1 MSGGAPPPREP
12 REPREASR
20 RERRSQVLRRLP
32 RLAAGL
38 LLFGSGIALQ
48 VEAGLGLSP
57 WDVLHEGLA
66 GRTPLTFGVTAILVG
81 GAVLVLW
88 IPLRQRIGWGTVA
101 NVTAV
106 GLIIDAVLWA
116 APEPSGRWLRWAVF
130 LGGVFIMGVGSG
142 LYIGTRLGPGPRD
155 GLMTGLAA
163 RGLTI
168 RLSRFLIETAVLTLG
183 WLLGGT
189 VGWGT
194 VVFAVTIGPLVHFF
208 LDKYDMGEIGAA
220 PRSGEARPA

>member
-1 MSGGAPPPREP
+1 M
-12 REPREASR
+12 
-20 RERRSQVLRRLP
+20 LRRLP
-32 RLAAGL
+32 RLALGL
-38 LLFGSGIALQ
+38 VLFGSGIALQ

-163 RGLTI
+163 RGLSI

-194 VVFAVTIGPLVHFF
+194 VVFAASIGPLVHFF

-220 PRSGEARPA
+220 ARSGEARPA

>member
-1 MSGGAPPPREP
+1 M
-12 REPREASR
+12 SR
-20 RERRSQVLRRLP
+20 REYRREVRRRLP
-32 RLAAGL
+32 RLGAGL
-38 LLFGSGIALQ
+38 ALFGSGIALQ

-66 GRTPLTFGVTAILVG
+66 GLTSLSFGVTAIGVG
-81 GAVLVLW
+81 GAVLLLW
-88 IPLRQRIGWGTVA
+88 IPLRQRIGWGTLA

-116 APEPSGRWLRWAVF
+116 AAEPSGRWLRWAVF

-142 LYIGTRLGPGPRD
+142 LYIGVRLGTGPRD

-163 RGLTI
+163 RGLSI
-168 RLSRFLIETAVLTLG
+168 RLSRFLIESAVLTLG
-183 WLLGGT
+183 WALGGT

-208 LDKYDMGEIGAA
+208 LDKFDMGEIRTGGGSRDG
-220 PRSGEARPA
+220 PRSGKRPGRARPV